1 MNEQE
6 RKHRIK
12 RTVLRVLGAALAL
25 AGLGCSIAGFVDLAK
40 AFGERRMPMFWLF
53 FIGFPAIAFGIFL
66 IAASMQR
73 AINRY
78 IKDENAPVFNE
89 MGQQIAPGLS
99 AISGALRAGAE
110 HIVCHAC
117 GTANEKDA
125 QFCKNCGQ
133 PLSKVCPKCG
143 EANSADAKFCDKCG
157 TPLK

>member
-53 FIGFPAIAFGIFL
+53 FIGFPLIGVGIFL
-66 IAASMQR
+66 LSAGFHR

-89 MGQQIAPGLS
+89 MGHQIAPGLS
-99 AISGALRAGAE
+99 AISEALKTG
-110 HIVCHAC
+110 
-117 GTANEKDA
+117 GEKT
-125 QFCKNCGQ
+125 
-133 PLSKVCPKCG
+133 VCPKCG
-143 EANSADAKFCDKCG
+143 ADNDKDAKFCKSCGAALSRVCPKCGTPNSADAKFCDNCG
-157 TPLK
+157 TPLA